1 MAGKITTVLAKK
13 EAEAYRSQGL
23 HQEAMNLFAGLLA
36 SSSRMDPA
44 IEEAIQSQI
53 QGIRQEMKTT
63 DAQRQRA
70 LTPAEIRRIRDG
82 WGTQATEA
90 DTLVC
95 AQAFLQIGSYS
106 EALGEL
112 RKLLQGN
119 APKRIHIAA
128 AADCLVRMH
137 QPELLAQAAELLAR
151 EISPETKTAW
161 AAQLVM
167 AKHMEADHHDHHALA
182 LYRHLAAVPALAAAI
197 QPRIDAVAT
206 RLQARGPIAPPP
218 PAGPPAE
225 KSSLP
230 DTAGIDSPS
239 PGVDATYASPPSERS
254 FSLGRLRHLFK
265 KSAQ

>member
-112 RKLLQGN
+112 KKLLQGN

-151 EISPETKTAW
+151 DISPETKTAW

-197 QPRIDAVAT
+197 QPRIDTLAT
-206 RLQARGPIAPPP
+206 RLQAGVSAAPPP
-218 PAGPPAE
+218 PASPAAGNGVPPAVV
-225 KSSLP
+225 SAPSLSVG
-230 DTAGIDSPS
+230 TPS
-239 PGVDATYASPPSERS
+239 APAHSQRRFS
-254 FSLGRLRHLFK
+254 FDRLRTLFK
-265 KSAQ
+265 KRTR

>member
-13 EAEAYRSQGL
+13 EAEAYRAQGL

-53 QGIRQEMKTT
+53 QGIRQDMKIT
-63 DAQRQRA
+63 DAQHQRA

-82 WGTQATEA
+82 WGAKATET

-137 QPELLAQAAELLAR
+137 QPELLAPAAEQLAR
-151 EISPETKTAW
+151 EISPEPKTAW
-161 AAQLVM
+161 AAQVVM
-167 AKHMEADHHDHHALA
+167 AKHMEAHHHDHHALA
-182 LYRHLAAVPALAAAI
+182 LYRHLAAVPTLAAAI
-197 QPRIDAVAT
+197 QPRIDALAT
-206 RLQARGPIAPPP
+206 RLQARTPIASPP
-218 PAGPPAE
+218 PAGLAAE
-225 KSSLP
+225 KSSRP
-230 DTAGIDSPS
+230 DSMDAPS
-239 PGVDATYASPPSERS
+239 PGTDATYASPPSERRFS
-254 FSLGRLRHLFK
+254 FPRLRRLFK
-265 KSAQ
+265 KSAR